1 MIALTEDEILI
12 QRVVLV
18 KVLRDIANH
27 VLLYLPVVEI
37 LFPNVLEN
45 DKG

>member
-1 MIALTEDEILI
+1 VITLAEDEILVKRI
-12 QRVVLV
+12 VLV

-27 VLLYLPVVEI
+27 VLLYLSVIEI
-37 LFPNVLEN
+37 LFPGILEN